1 MTDILTIFII
11 VMAFVALSLIVI
23 AVYEFISGIIEQ
35 HRERNEIERQRNEQG
50 RVVYYVSQMPP
61 ADTATTVAPA
71 PAPVAPAEPAPA
83 PAPAEPAPVEP
94 APVVEETAPAV
105 EEPAPVVEETAPV
118 VEETAPA
125 VEENSGEETVAFEV
139 KSQRKTLK
147 EEYDA
152 LTDEKKAFYDAIVNE
167 AKTFEKARCKES
179 SYAFTIMQGQDTV
192 GKIKF
197 SKGEIML
204 DCTIVNPAL
213 KAYGKESGSKIKNKP
228 IRFKIVD
235 EHSYNDA
242 IYTLRLA
249 NQTAFEARQKKA
261 KAE

>member
-61 ADTATTVAPA
+61 VVPGDTVATAVPVAPVAPA
-71 PAPVAPAEPAPA
+71 PVAEPAPA
-83 PAPAEPAPVEP
+83 P
-94 APVVEETAPAV
+94 VVETAPETAPAV
-105 EEPAPVVEETAPV
+105 EETAPVVEETAPV
-118 VEETAPA
+118 VEETAPV
-125 VEENSGEETVAFEV
+125 VEEHNEGEETVAFEV

-152 LTDEKKAFYDAIVNE
+152 LPDEKKALYDGIVNE

-179 SYAFTIMQGQDTV
+179 QYAFTIMQGQDTV

-197 SKGEIML
+197 AKGEIVL

-235 EHSYNDA
+235 ERSYSDA
-242 IYTLRLA
+242 LYTLRLA
-249 NQTAFEARQKKA
+249 NQTAFEARQKKS

>member
-35 HRERNEIERQRNEQG
+35 HRERNEIERQRLEQG

-61 ADTATTVAPA
+61 AAPGDTAATAVPV
-71 PAPVAPAEPAPA
+71 APVA
-83 PAPAEPAPVEP
+83 P
-94 APVVEETAPAV
+94 APVVEET
-105 EEPAPVVEETAPV
+105 APVVEETAPV

-125 VEENSGEETVAFEV
+125 VEETAPVVEETAPATEGEETVAFEV
-139 KSQRKTLK
+139 QSQRKTLK

-152 LTDEKKAFYDAIVNE
+152 LPDDKKAFYDGIVAE
-167 AKTFEKARCKES
+167 AQTFEKARCKES
-179 SYAFTIMQGQDTV
+179 QYAFTIMQGQDTV

-197 SKGEIML
+197 AKGDIVL

-235 EHSYNDA
+235 EHTYSDA
-242 IYTLRLA
+242 LYTLRLA

>member
-11 VMAFVALSLIVI
+11 VMAFVALSIIVI

-61 ADTATTVAPA
+61 ADTAPTVAPA
-71 PAPVAPAEPAPA
+71 PAPVAPVEPAPA
-83 PAPAEPAPVEP
+83 PAPVEPAPVEP

-105 EEPAPVVEETAPV
+105 EETAPVVEETAPV
-118 VEETAPA
+118 